1 MKKIRLLTPGPTP
14 VPERLSLRM
23 ARPIVHHRSPE
34 FEAVFA
40 RVARGPRLAVPDES
54 RTSLVF
60 ASSGTG
66 AMEASFVNFLRKG
79 DTVVVVDGG
88 KFGERWGKFAK
99 AYGVNAVVLKTE
111 WGHPVEPAAVEKALR
126 DHPAGEGRLRPGQR
140 ELHGRLPS
148 HPRAG
153 AGDRRGPVRSWWST
167 PSARSG
173 RCRCRW
179 TSGAST
185 CWSAPVTR
193 RSGFPRGL
201 PSSPRREKAW
211 KLNESADLP
220 RFYFDVKRE
229 RENQRKNQTAW
240 TPAIT
245 LVEGLDE
252 SLAMFRE
259 EGLANVFAR
268 HERMAKAA
276 RAGMQALGLTLFS
289 KSPSSAM
296 TTVVAPDGVDSE
308 KLVKTP
314 LQQYGI
320 KLVGGQDA
328 ATGKIFRIAHL
339 GYFDD
344 FDMLV
349 VIGAVERGLHDL
361 GAKIELGAGLAAAQR
376 SFAADLIRVLI
387 SDDCRRRRRQ
397 SSSASPARRW
407 TSSRASRPRSFAR
420 SSAAT
425 TRWRCAAPPR

>member
-40 RVARGPRLAVPDES
+40 RVREGLGWLFQTKQDV
-54 RTSLVF
+54 LVF

-79 DTVVVVDGG
+79 DSAVVVDGG
-88 KFGERWGKFAK
+88 KFGERWGKLAK
-99 AYGVNAVVLKTE
+99 SYGVNAVTLKCE
-111 WGHPVEPAAVEKALR
+111 WGHPVDPAAVEKALR
-126 DHPAGEGRLRPGQR
+126 DNPQAKAVYVQANESSTGVYHPIR
-140 ELHGRLPS
+140 ELAQVTGRTGAILVVDAISALGAMPLPMDEWGIDVLVS
-148 HPRAG
+148 AG
-153 AGDRRGPVRSWWST
+153 HKAL
-167 PSARSG
+167 
-173 RCRCRW
+173 
-179 TSGAST
+179 
-185 CWSAPVTR
+185 
-193 RSGFPRGL
+193 GL
-201 PSSPRREKAW
+201 PPGIAFLAASEKAW

-240 TPAIT
+240 TPAIA

-259 EGLANVFAR
+259 EGLENVFAR
-268 HERMAKAA
+268 HERMARAA
-276 RAGMQALGLTLFS
+276 RAGMQALGLTLYS

-296 TTVVAPDGVDSE
+296 TTVLAPDGVDSE
-308 KLVKTP
+308 KLVKH
-314 LQQYGI
+314 LFSRYGI

-328 ATGKIFRIAHL
+328 AKGKIFRIAHL

-361 GAKIELGAGLAAAQR
+361 GARVQLGAGLAAAQQ
-376 SFAADLIRVLI
+376 SFAG
-387 SDDCRRRRRQ
+387 
-397 SSSASPARRW
+397 AR
-407 TSSRASRPRSFAR
+407 
-420 SSAAT
+420 
-425 TRWRCAAPPR
+425 